1 MKLIIKQYL
10 SSLKER
16 KELDAL
22 LPDLLAMMGLNVFSK
37 PSIGTRQYGV
47 DVAAFGKID
56 DGIEKVYLFSIKGGD
71 LNRQDWDGS
80 SNQTLRP
87 SLNEI
92 KDTYIPNQLPSEYK
106 NKPIEICICFG
117 GNIKEEVRQN
127 ITGYEKNN
135 KTKDL
140 TFSEWGGDRL
150 TQLIEKYFL
159 NENLLPENFQPMLR
173 ISLSLI
179 DEPTISYKH
188 FSQLV
193 FALSSAK
200 ENKDRIKSL
209 RQLRISLGV
218 LIAWCKEADNLES
231 AYLSAEL
238 SLLHAWE
245 LAKPSFDKTTK
256 DATAM
261 QESLQSIASVYLSIC
276 DDFLQEK
283 IFPHIDKK
291 YVLSQAI
298 HPSNRVDTNLKLFD
312 LLGRVAM
319 HGIWLQR
326 AISIVEQ
333 DKKKSDSE
341 LIKQRDRYYSY
352 IKQLISNNPM
362 LFTPYKDE
370 QAIDIVIAIYFLMH
384 DDKNTDYVH
393 DYLLAIINR
402 INFNFEIHSN
412 YPCNIN
418 EYHKLIEHPSKQTEE
433 HRKENT
439 KGSILYPYIAFFAA
453 YWGFDDIYKIVQDFK
468 GEKLQH
474 CNFQL
479 WYFDETSEEIF
490 YSNKEVHGVA
500 LNNVFVDRDKTDFLK
515 QLFDEC
521 RATPFFQDMSAVKSS
536 FYPIIFL
543 GCRYYRLPIPIHF
556 FIHKNNKEIKQP
568 KKG

>member
-16 KELDAL
+16 NELDVL

-56 DGIEKVYLFSIKGGD
+56 NGVEKVYLFSIKGGD
-71 LNRQDWDGS
+71 LSRADWDGS
-80 SNQTLRP
+80 SNQALRP

-92 KDTYIPNQLPSEYK
+92 VDVYIPNYLPGEYK

-127 ITGYEKNN
+127 ITGHEATNQTNN
-135 KTKDL
+135 L
-140 TFSEWGGDRL
+140 TFSEWGGDKL
-150 TQLIEKYFL
+150 TQLIEQYFL
-159 NENLLPENFQPMLR
+159 NENLLPKNFQSMLR
-173 ISLSLI
+173 KSLALI

-188 FSQLV
+188 FSQLI
-193 FALSSAK
+193 FALSDVK
-200 ENKDRIKSL
+200 TNKDRIKAL

-218 LIAWCKEADNLES
+218 LIAWCKEANNLES

-245 LAKPSFDKTTK
+245 LAKLSFDKKTK
-256 DATAM
+256 DAVAM
-261 QESLQSIASVYLSIC
+261 RESLQSIFSAYLLLC
-276 DDFLQEK
+276 DNFLQEK
-283 IFPHIDKK
+283 VLPHIDKK
-291 YVLSQAI
+291 YALSQAI
-298 HPSNRVDTNLKLFD
+298 HSSNRVDINLKIFD

-319 HGIWLQR
+319 QGIWLQR
-326 AISIVEQ
+326 EILVAEQ
-333 DKKKSDSE
+333 DESICDVE
-341 LIKQRDRYYSY
+341 LVKQRDEYYLY
-352 IKQLISNNPM
+352 VKQLINNNPM

-384 DDKNTDYVH
+384 DNRNTNFVH
-393 DYLLAIINR
+393 DYLLEMLNK
-402 INFNFEIHSN
+402 INFNFNTHNN

-418 EYHKLIEHPSKQTEE
+418 EYYKLIKHPLEQTEE
-433 HRKENT
+433 YRKENT
-439 KGSILYPYIAFFAA
+439 KGSVLYPYIAFFAA
-453 YWGFDDIYKIVQDFK
+453 ILNFDDIYKTVQKFK
-468 GEKLQH
+468 IENLQH

-479 WYFDETSEEIF
+479 WYPDEISEEMF
-490 YSNKEVHGVA
+490 YTNKAIHGSA
-500 LNNVFVDRDKTDFLK
+500 LNSVFVDRGKESFLK

-521 RATPFFQDMSAVKSS
+521 KVTPFLRDMSAVKLD

-543 GCRYYRLPIPIHF
+543 GCRHYKLPIPIHF
-556 FIHKNNKEIKQP
+556 FVSQDAD
-568 KKG
+568 KKVE